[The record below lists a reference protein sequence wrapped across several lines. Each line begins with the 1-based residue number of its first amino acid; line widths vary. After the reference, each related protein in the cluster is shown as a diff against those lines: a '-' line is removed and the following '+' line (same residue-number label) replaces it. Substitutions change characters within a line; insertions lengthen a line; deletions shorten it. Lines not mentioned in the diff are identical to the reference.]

1 MAGGTNVGSLNA
13 TLTLSAWEFQNGLTE
28 SAAAALE
35 FADQTEVAAKKGN
48 AAISK
53 VGGGMNAGGAARAV
67 QQIGFGIQDFASQF
81 ETRGLAGGISA
92 VSNNVQM
99 LGAAFGPVGLAISA
113 FGGAIAGIVLPKL
126 IESSGMFTNHKKAI
140 DENASALT
148 RWRKEITEAAK
159 AEQDLLN
166 HGVQSLNQKQAER
179 RAELTE
185 LSKQKAILEKGNAVD
200 KTAMDDANKAIIA
213 LGEQYGMLVGWLGSG
228 TITDNGATDRVAA
241 RNKEIKEIEK
251 EQAEISK
258 AMANAEKSRSKVDK
272 ADQAREDTDQ
282 WFAKKEFEAKGQEA
296 INQLRIKGL
305 EQYGSE
311 YSKVIE
317 RQKREAKELA
327 DMTMGLRDAESA
339 KKLQAD
345 MHAIELQRVIIA
357 EREKYISQLGPDAKM
372 SAGLDVASSEG
383 ISAINRW
390 MNGKGEND
398 IQREQLAI
406 EKKQLVAMEAMAH
419 GSDEDREMRQ
429 AAMDAAGKEMTMDV
443 GGEPI
448 GSNFDGKTADI
459 ENARAKNPAMY
470 DMLDAKRAGRGSNAD
485 EMAAIANESRNKA
498 AARSQQ
504 TWQKIEELR
513 ADKQAQ
519 LEKARAENQAK
530 KDAGPK
536 NGEEAKLL
544 QKIVDKPAVQI
555 KVVSLSG

>member
-1 MAGGTNVGSLNA
+1 MGSGTNVGSLNA
-13 TLTLSAWEFQNGLTE
+13 TLTLSAWEFANGLKQSE
-28 SAAAALE
+28 AAALE
-35 FADQTEVAAKKGN
+35 FVEVTEKSAVRAN
-48 AAISK
+48 AAMSK
-53 VGGGMNAGGAARAV
+53 NGNGMNAGGAARAV

-99 LGAAFGPVGLAISA
+99 LGAAFGPVGLAITA
-113 FGGAIAGIVLPKL
+113 FGGAIAGIMLPKL
-126 IESSGMFTNHKKAI
+126 IEASGMFKDNKKAI
-140 DENASALT
+140 EENSSALT
-148 RWRKEITEAAK
+148 KWRKDMVEAVNVERETVA
-159 AEQDLLN
+159 AGTN
-166 HGVQSLNQKQAER
+166 SLNQQQADRRSQLAMLNKQKMELQQGIARDEQVVQNTEIERRKLDNQGGFSSWFGSTQVSDGGASARLAAR
-179 RAELTE
+179 RAEVA
-185 LSKQKAILEKGNAVD
+185 KI
-200 KTAMDDANKAIIA
+200 
-213 LGEQYGMLVGWLGSG
+213 EQ
-228 TITDNGATDRVAA
+228 
-241 RNKEIKEIEK
+241 
-251 EQAEISK
+251 EQAQIASEMSK
-258 AMANAEKSRSKVDK
+258 AEKLRRKVTQAENSRDEVDSFFQK
-272 ADQAREDTDQ
+272 Q
-282 WFAKKEFEAKGQEA
+282 EFEAKGQEA
-296 INQLRIKGL
+296 IDQLRRKGL
-305 EQYGSE
+305 EHYGSE
-311 YSKVIE
+311 YSQLMA
-317 RQKREAKELA
+317 RQAREVKELSDMTIGLHEREAALK
-327 DMTMGLRDAESA
+327 M
-339 KKLQAD
+339 QAD
-345 MHAIELQRVIIA
+345 MHAVERQKVVISD
-357 EREKYISQLGPDAKM
+357 REKYINQLGPDAKM